1 MPAIDASFV
10 AASGQPVG
18 ALAVLSFTLPAMVL
32 KRWYYL
38 T

>member
-10 AASGQPVG
+10 AASGAPLAAG
-18 ALAVLSFTLPAMVL
+18 AVFAFTAPAWWL

-38 T
+38 S